1 MIRNPNCKYG
11 AMTDHPAPSAS
22 GAPGFPIL
30 YHDGCRL
37 CLDIAR
43 TLAARMPGLR
53 VVDLCLHPGLAPQAK
68 ERGVVELPS
77 LVIGTKVLPVA
88 PHSDLAHTKT

>member
-1 MIRNPNCKYG
+1 
-11 AMTDHPAPSAS
+11 MTQLPSPSTDA
-22 GAPGFPIL
+22 PIL

-37 CLDIAR
+37 CLDIAL
-43 TLAARMPGLR
+43 TLGAAIPSLR

-68 ERGVVELPS
+68 ERGVTELPS

-88 PHSDLAHTKT
+88 PHSDLAHVQA

>member
-1 MIRNPNCKYG
+1 MTQCPSPSTDTG
-11 AMTDHPAPSAS
+11 A
-22 GAPGFPIL
+22 PIL

-37 CLDIAR
+37 CLDIAL
-43 TLAARMPGLR
+43 TLGAAIPGLQ
-53 VVDLCLHPGLAPQAK
+53 VVDLCLHPGLAPQAR
-68 ERGVVELPS
+68 ERGVTELPS

>member
-1 MIRNPNCKYG
+1 
-11 AMTDHPAPSAS
+11 MTDHPAPSPS
-22 GAPGFPIL
+22 GDAALPTL

-43 TLAARMPGLR
+43 TLGAVIPGLR
-53 VVDLCLHPGLAPQAK
+53 VVDLCLYPGLAPQAK

-77 LVIGTKVLPVA
+77 LVIGARVLPVA
-88 PHSDLAHTKT
+88 PHSDLAHARN